1 GAGRNS
7 RPRPLAVGAF
17 RRGPGARARRL
28 SRSSRRPAQRPA
40 NPLGHDLQEPRRSGR
55 RHAAPRA
62 QPAPRPAAG
71 PPRGEGSV
79 GRGAG
84 ALRAQGAL
92 RLLRRHR
99 LRKERGRAHGRREP
113 LFRRLLPLR
122 LPRALR
128 DVDPP
133 TRACL
138 PLHARHAEGHR
149 GPLGS
154 ARPRASTHRRRSRV
168 ASRQLH
174 AALGPLAGARVA
186 CLPLAPGDRPRH
198 VALRRLRVGLGV
210 LHQPHAARGCGGLSA
225 KLYMKILFASS
236 EVSPFSMTGGLGDVA
251 YALPVALAKRGHD
264 VVVLS
269 PLYGCVDRRRHGLE
283 PVAHDPMDFRLW
295 LAPEKENMRF
305 AFVEAQLFD
314 REGVYGGYEGD
325 YADNAARFAFFSRRL
340 LRAAQALGF
349 SPQILHLNDWQTAP
363 GTLLGRPEGPRT
375 VLTIHNLGYQGHFP
389 LEEARHLFDDGL
401 VPAAWT
407 HWGKLALLRGGICTA
422 DLVTTVSPT
431 YAREIR
437 DTELSFGLGEELRAL
452 GDRLVGI
459 LNGIDVEAWNPA
471 TDPHLPA
478 HFS

>member
-1 GAGRNS
+1 
-7 RPRPLAVGAF
+7 
-17 RRGPGARARRL
+17 
-28 SRSSRRPAQRPA
+28 
-40 NPLGHDLQEPRRSGR
+40 
-55 RHAAPRA
+55 
-62 QPAPRPAAG
+62 
-71 PPRGEGSV
+71 
-79 GRGAG
+79 
-84 ALRAQGAL
+84 
-92 RLLRRHR
+92 
-99 LRKERGRAHGRREP
+99 
-113 LFRRLLPLR
+113 
-122 LPRALR
+122 
-128 DVDPP
+128 
-133 TRACL
+133 
-138 PLHARHAEGHR
+138 
-149 GPLGS
+149 
-154 ARPRASTHRRRSRV
+154 
-168 ASRQLH
+168 
-174 AALGPLAGARVA
+174 
-186 CLPLAPGDRPRH
+186 
-198 VALRRLRVGLGV
+198 
-210 LHQPHAARGCGGLSA
+210 
-225 KLYMKILFASS
+225 MKILFASS
-236 EVSPFSMTGGLGDVA
+236 EVSPFSKTGGLGDVA

-478 HFS
+478 HFSADDRRGKAACKRALQEELGLEPSNAFLVGMVTRIAGQKGLDLLLTALDTLLASDLQFAILGSGDPALEEELRRAVGRWPGRFALRLGFDESLARRIYGGSDAFLMPSLYEPCGLSQLYALRYGSLPIVRATGGLCDTVQDGRTGFFFEAYRPEAMVEAIRRAEETWRNRQGWEEMVDRAMREDFSWDASARAYEEAYARLVPDPADPGKNRRDASR